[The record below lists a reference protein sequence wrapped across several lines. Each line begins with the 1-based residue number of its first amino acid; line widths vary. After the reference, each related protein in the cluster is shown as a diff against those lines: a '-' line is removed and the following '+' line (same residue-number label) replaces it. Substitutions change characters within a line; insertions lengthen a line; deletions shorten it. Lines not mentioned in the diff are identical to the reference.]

1 MLNAQNTKKIA
12 PTGHVGATSKASG
25 NVCLADFGA
34 EESAVVLD
42 TDFSAAQEIS
52 HGCDRFFGVT
62 RAGADRKDQITE
74 RKGCAR
80 LFEDLAVLFH
90 MNYLPR

>member
-1 MLNAQNTKKIA
+1 MLNVYRTKKIA

-34 EESAVVLD
+34 EGSTVVLE
-42 TDFSAAQEIS
+42 TDFSAAQKIS
-52 HGCDRFFGVT
+52 HGCDRFFGVA
-62 RAGADRKDQITE
+62 RAGADREDQVTE
-74 RKGCAR
+74 RKGGAR
-80 LFEDLAVLFH
+80 LFKDLAVLFH